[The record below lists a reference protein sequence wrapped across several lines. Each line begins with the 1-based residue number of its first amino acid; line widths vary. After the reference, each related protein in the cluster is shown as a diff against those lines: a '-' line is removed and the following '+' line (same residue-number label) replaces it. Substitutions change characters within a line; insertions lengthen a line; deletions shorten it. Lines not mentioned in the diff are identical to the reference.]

1 MGGEEGTG
9 KEFEKVRSLDGKL
22 HLPNIL
28 EHVMSGITAF
38 LSLLQ
43 TLQSLVSNSIRAY
56 RI

>member
-1 MGGEEGTG
+1 MGGGEGTG

-38 LSLLQ
+38 LSLL
-43 TLQSLVSNSIRAY
+43 
-56 RI
+56 